1 MYESVDWFK
10 LVFCRKMELKWNYTS
25 LEMLRE
31 EDGQAW
37 NQTEAEKWKKKTKVQ
52 QPGTVRTVHPCA
64 RLEDSIRSRGHGLR
78 ARSNRAHGRAV
89 FISCELTHFL
99 LFLGI
104 EGQTTSGEVIRDNF
118 DREWKGI
125 LGRKTK

>member
-37 NQTEAEKWKKKTKVQ
+37 NQTGAEKWKKKTKVQ
-52 QPGTVRTVHPCA
+52 QPGTVRTVGGFCPVQKAWTVRTVQPCA
-64 RLEDSIRSRGHGLR
+64 RSGSFQQLRTDPFSPVFGH
-78 ARSNRAHGRAV
+78 
-89 FISCELTHFL
+89 
-99 LFLGI
+99 
-104 EGQTTSGEVIRDNF
+104 
-118 DREWKGI
+118 
-125 LGRKTK
+125 